1 MHFWTESHLQQI
13 RTQKLPVYRTER
25 KNILNISRDYEQIPS
40 RYKTFFFIPNTH
52 VVITSKLQRTENIM
66 SSLLVQFLNILTLYT
81 AVYIKEYANSIF

>member
-1 MHFWTESHLQQI
+1 MLLYLNAKFTPTDHVLSSWRLQSFTNMHFWTESHLQQI

-52 VVITSKLQRTENIM
+52 VVITSKLQELRT
-66 SSLLVQFLNILTLYT
+66 
-81 AVYIKEYANSIF
+81 